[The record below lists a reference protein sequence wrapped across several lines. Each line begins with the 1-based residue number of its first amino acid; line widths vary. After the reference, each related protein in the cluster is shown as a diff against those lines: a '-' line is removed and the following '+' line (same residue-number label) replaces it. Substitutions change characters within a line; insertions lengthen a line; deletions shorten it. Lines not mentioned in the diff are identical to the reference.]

1 SRRAGPMVSP
11 LPNSARRA
19 RHAGQVRGTVQR
31 RVAVSH
37 FAPGTALT
45 ASLQRKSE
53 MTVMR
58 VGSAGSMSAVA
69 SSIGALLHGIAGQ
82 DLDAPRPVGL
92 GAADDVAA
100 QAEAA
105 GLLLGV
111 LARGEARA
119 NLLHRPA
126 PIGSSRWW
134 SYSLPHSSTQTSAAS
149 SRSRARTRLPPA
161 SASI

>member
-1 SRRAGPMVSP
+1 
-11 LPNSARRA
+11 
-19 RHAGQVRGTVQR
+19 
-31 RVAVSH
+31 
-37 FAPGTALT
+37 
-45 ASLQRKSE
+45 
-53 MTVMR
+53 
-58 VGSAGSMSAVA
+58 
-69 SSIGALLHGIAGQ
+69 
-82 DLDAPRPVGL
+82 
-92 GAADDVAA
+92 ADDVAA

-161 SASI
+161 SASIDMRSTWHRTHVSGAPGTPNISSVMLRGR